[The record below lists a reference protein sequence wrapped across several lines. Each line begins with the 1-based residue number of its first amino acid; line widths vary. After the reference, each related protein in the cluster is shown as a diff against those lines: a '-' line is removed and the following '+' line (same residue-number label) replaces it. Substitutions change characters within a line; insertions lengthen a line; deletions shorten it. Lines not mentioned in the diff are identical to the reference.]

1 VSDASADGV
10 LRDLLR
16 HGLKAVFCGTQ
27 AGSQSARRGAYY
39 AGRGNRFWPTL
50 HDVGLTPVRLAPEQ
64 YAELLD
70 YQIGL
75 TDVAKKTS
83 GADSLLRRTH
93 VDVTFFAK
101 IERYAPRMLAF
112 NGKRAASLALKVP
125 GPALVYGRQGTMIGN
140 TEVFVLPS
148 TSGAASGFW
157 DARHWQDFARH
168 IEAQT

>member
-1 VSDASADGV
+1 VSDAPAADV
-10 LRDLLR
+10 LKDLLR

-39 AGRGNRFWPTL
+39 AGRGNRFWSTL
-50 HDVGLTPVRLAPEQ
+50 HDIGLTPVRLAPEQ
-64 YAELLD
+64 YAGLLAHG
-70 YQIGL
+70 IGL

-93 VDVTFFAK
+93 VDVTFFEK
-101 IERYAPRMLAF
+101 IEKYAPRMLAF

-125 GPALVYGRQGTMIGN
+125 GPMLGYGRQSSMIGK
-140 TEVFVLPS
+140 TALFVLPS

-157 DARHWQDFARH
+157 DVRHWHDFAGH
-168 IEAQT
+168 VGAQG